1 MKKSFLLV
9 FCLILLCV
17 LTACSSAPEET
28 QEYTMGIDVA
38 KYQGTIDWAKVADHG
53 VDFTMVRVG
62 YRAQA
67 DGQIKPDSNALYNLQ
82 QAQKYGIKL
91 GVYFFSTAVSEEEAQ
106 EEADW
111 VADFIAQYA
120 ITYPVAYDCEGYGSA
135 NSRQYG
141 MSATKRTNVALAFLK
156 RIEKHGYEG
165 MFYSSKSEL
174 LSQWETPRI
183 EDDYKIWVA
192 QYPDSANPPLD
203 VSSYSGTHHMWQY
216 SDEGTIPGIEQPVDL
231 NFAYF
236 GYEGTAKPMSSKEPV
251 EAFPDVEALMEFEAV
266 NEIVTAKEETNLRNM
281 PSQGEE
287 SETLYQLKNGET
299 ATRIGI
305 SSAGWSKLDYNGHI
319 CYAVTNYL
327 TTDMGYIAPDSL
339 AQSDLQTEPQVDDGI
354 ETVFYVVNEY
364 VTAKEYVNLR
374 ALPSATREDAT
385 IITQLHNGDR
395 ARRIGISDEGWSKLE
410 YQGRTLYC
418 VSSYLT
424 VVEDAEPVGLDV
436 EMKFE
441 EISDFVTPKKEV
453 NLRTYP
459 STTDKRSEVIV
470 KVGNGVVLTRTG
482 INEKEGWS
490 RIEYQGQIL
499 YCVSRLLTTVE

>member
-1 MKKSFLLV
+1 
-9 FCLILLCV
+9 
-17 LTACSSAPEET
+17 
-28 QEYTMGIDVA
+28 MGIDVA
-38 KYQGTIDWAKVADHG
+38 KYQGTIDWAQVAEHG
-53 VDFTMVRVG
+53 VDFAMVRVG
-62 YRAQA
+62 YRAQD

-82 QAQKYGIKL
+82 QAQKHGIKL

-111 VADFIAQYA
+111 VADFIAQYP

-135 NSRQYG
+135 DSRQYG
-141 MSATKRTNVALAFLK
+141 ISVTKRTNMALAFLK
-156 RIEKHGYEG
+156 RIEKRGYEG
-165 MFYSSKSEL
+165 MFYSSKNEL
-174 LSQWETPRI
+174 LSQWETARI
-183 EDDYKIWVA
+183 EGEYKIWVA
-192 QYPDSANPPLD
+192 QYPDAANPPLD
-203 VSSYSGTHHMWQY
+203 VSSYDGVHHMWQY
-216 SDEGTIPGIEQPVDL
+216 SDEGTIPGIDQPVDL

-236 GYEGTAKPMSSKEPV
+236 GYEGTAKPKSSREP
-251 EAFPDVEALMEFEAV
+251 EQAFPDVEALMDFQPV
-266 NEIVTAKEETNLRNM
+266 NETVTAKDETNLRSM

-287 SETLYQLKNGET
+287 SQELYLLKNGET

-305 SSAGWSKLDYNGHI
+305 SDSGWSKLDFGGRIY
-319 CYAVTNYL
+319 YAVSNYL
-327 TTDMGYIAPDSL
+327 TTDLSYTPSQSL
-339 AQSDLQTEPQVDDGI
+339 SREGLETEPQVDDGI

-374 ALPSATREDAT
+374 TLPSATREDAA

-395 ARRIGISDEGWSKLE
+395 ARRVGISDEGWSKLE

-424 VVEDAEPVGLDV
+424 VVEDAEPAGLDV
-436 EMKFE
+436 EMEFE
-441 EISDFVTPKKEV
+441 QISDFVTPGNEV

-482 INEKEGWS
+482 INEEEGWS

-499 YCVSRLLTTVE
+499 YCVTRLLTVVE